1 MSPFMVYNQIQGSFP
16 CFCIKYGKVA
26 FYYRNRMRKRPIRA
40 AQLLLAAKSAQYRI
54 RSTA

>member
-40 AQLLLAAKSAQYRI
+40 ARNYYSPQNRRNI
-54 RSTA
+54 G